1 MLNRTELRS
10 WLEIIE
16 GMRSLLNA
24 LDRELRDTS
33 GMSHDDY
40 EILSRLH
47 RNARRAMRMSDL
59 ASEVGHSPSRLSH
72 AIDRLEGA
80 GLVQRSP
87 SSTDGRGV
95 QASLTDAGELRV
107 RDASVGH
114 FEQVR
119 HLVFDTLGPDGV
131 RQLGRALNEIRR
143 AASSQEHSR
152 TAPGSRP

>member
-47 RNARRAMRMSDL
+47 RHARRAMRMSDL
-59 ASEVGHSPSRLSH
+59 ASEVGYSPSRLSH
-72 AIDRLEGA
+72 TVDRLERD
-80 GLVQRSP
+80 GLLRRSP

-95 QASLTDAGELRV
+95 QAALTEAGAARV
-107 RDASVGH
+107 RDASIGH

-119 HLVFDTLGPDGV
+119 HLVFNTLGADEV
-131 RQLGRALNEIRR
+131 RQLGRAMNEIRR
-143 AASSQEHSR
+143 AISKQ
-152 TAPGSRP
+152 